1 MEDSQNR
8 EERILR
14 SWHANAGP
22 WTSAVR
28 EGQIESRRLVTDLA
42 VIDAVRELQPARVLD
57 LGCGEGWLTRTLSRL
72 HMQVIGVDA
81 VPELVESARS
91 LGGEYR
97 LCTYGEIAAGE
108 SGLEADL
115 VVCNF
120 SLIGKDSA
128 EAAFRAAHRILPAGG
143 HFVVQTLHPVAA
155 CGDEPYED
163 GWREGSWT
171 GFGDEFTDPAPWYF
185 RTMDSWVHLF
195 EEHGF
200 RLTETKEPMHPRT
213 ENPTSVIFVAMA
225 ILEARSSSSTTG
237 A

>member
-1 MEDSQNR
+1 MENSQSR

-22 WTSAVR
+22 WTAAVR
-28 EGQIESRRLVTDLA
+28 AGQIESRRLVTDLA
-42 VIDAVRELQPARVLD
+42 VIDAIRKLQPTRVLD

-72 HMQVIGVDA
+72 DMQVIGVDA
-81 VPELVESARS
+81 VPALVESARS

-97 LCTYGEIAAGE
+97 MCTYEEIATGE

-128 EAAFRAAHRILPAGG
+128 EAAFRAAGRVLPGGG
-143 HFVVQTLHPVAA
+143 HLVVQTLHPIAA

-163 GWREGSWT
+163 GWREGSWV
-171 GFGDEFTDPAPWYF
+171 GFSDEFTDPAPWYF
-185 RTMDSWVHLF
+185 RTMETWVDLF

-200 RLTETKEPMHPRT
+200 KLTDTKEPMHPGT
-213 ENPTSVIFVAMA
+213 GSPASVIFVAMA
-225 ILEARSSSSTTG
+225 ILQARPSSPTTG